1 MGNRKVVW
9 KLVSIL
15 ATINLFFCSCG
26 EEKRYFKGDVVT
38 IDTFDKEMT
47 LKGTKVDLRDI
58 YEGRPFVC
66 DSFLIFNS
74 FQCPDYYFYAF
85 DLRSCLLYTSPSP
98 RD

>member
-26 EEKRYFKGDVVT
+26 EEKRYFKGDVCDLRYHL
-38 IDTFDKEMT
+38 IRNDT

-74 FQCPDYYFYAF
+74 FQCPDYYF
-85 DLRSCLLYTSPSP
+85 LCV
-98 RD
+98 